1 MKRCHRDG
9 NGCSELPLSGVDNGS
24 AGALPFPLWS
34 FHREELPL
42 RLRRTVTGAL
52 GSVALLL
59 ASTGAVTMSAGPAAA
74 APCGFYETASDAYYN
89 HCTSD
94 GSRIV
99 IEIDDWGPNS
109 EQCVGPGVTWIGS
122 SSGVD
127 GAWYTGRTC

>member
-1 MKRCHRDG
+1 M
-9 NGCSELPLSGVDNGS
+9 S
-24 AGALPFPLWS
+24 
-34 FHREELPL
+34 
-42 RLRRTVTGAL
+42 LRRSLAALVGAAALTVG
-52 GSVALLL
+52 V
-59 ASTGAVTMSAGPAAA
+59 PAAA
-74 APCGFYETASDAYYN
+74 SAAAPAPTAVMDPCGFYETGSDAYYN

-122 SSGVD
+122 ASAVD

>member
-1 MKRCHRDG
+1 M
-9 NGCSELPLSGVDNGS
+9 
-24 AGALPFPLWS
+24 
-34 FHREELPL
+34 
-42 RLRRTVTGAL
+42 RLRRIATGAL

-59 ASTGAVTMSAGPAAA
+59 ASAGAVTMSAGPAAA
-74 APCGFYETASDAYYN
+74 NPCGFYETHSDAYYN

-109 EQCVGPGVTWIGS
+109 EQCVGPGVTWIGPA
-122 SSGVD
+122 SGVD